1 MTSSRRMQTVQEWLY
16 VIIVGALALYL
27 VIGVIA
33 WTWMILAGIA
43 APDAFATILAAIAG
57 ALAGIVSPLQG
68 SARRASTEP
77 PDAATV
83 PNDAGEAR

>member
-1 MTSSRRMQTVQEWLY
+1 VPAHRGSKSVEEWLY

-33 WTWMILAGIA
+33 WTWMILAGIP

-57 ALAGIVSPLQG
+57 ALAGVITPLRG
-68 SARRASTEP
+68 PGARDR
-77 PDAATV
+77 DAV
-83 PNDAGEAR
+83 QD

>member
-1 MTSSRRMQTVQEWLY
+1 VPAQRGSKSVEEWLY

-33 WTWMILAGIA
+33 WTWMILAGIP

-57 ALAGIVSPLQG
+57 ALAGVITPLRG
-68 SARRASTEP
+68 PAARDR
-77 PDAATV
+77 DAV
-83 PNDAGEAR
+83 QD